1 MRVSAKLGL
10 TAMALM
16 MGASSAH
23 AQQSRLLEWGADA
36 GLGFGLSTPK
46 STLLALPYD
55 ARVGFYLQGDQMSIE
70 PATSLNY
77 VSYDGGHAT
86 LWDMNVGLVYH
97 TSTIRTQSQVFF
109 RPFLGFRNNS
119 SSNDVG
125 NVTVTSGGTQMSLGI
140 GAGMKWPIITNR
152 IATRG
157 EIQLGH
163 YFKTNKL
170 DEQTN
175 INLIFGLSFYTR

>member
-10 TAMALM
+10 TAVALM
-16 MGASSAH
+16 IGASTAH
-23 AQQSRLLEWGADA
+23 AQQSRLVEWGADA

-46 STLLALPYD
+46 TTTLALPND
-55 ARVGFYLQGDQMSIE
+55 ARVGFYLQGDKMSIE
-70 PATSLNY
+70 PATSLIY
-77 VSYDGGHAT
+77 QSFDGGHAT

-97 TSTIRTQSQVFF
+97 TSTIRTASQVFF
-109 RPFLGFRNNS
+109 RPFVGFRNNS
-119 SSNDVG
+119 ASTDVG
-125 NVTVTSGGTQMSLGI
+125 NVTVSSGGTQLSLGV

>member
-10 TAMALM
+10 TAVALM
-16 MGASSAH
+16 IGASPAH

-36 GLGFGLSTPK
+36 GLSFGLSTPK
-46 STLLALPYD
+46 TTTLALPYD
-55 ARVGFYLQGDQMSIE
+55 ARLGFYLQGDQLSIE
-70 PATSLNY
+70 PATSLQY
-77 VSYDGGHAT
+77 QSTDGGHST

-97 TSTIRTQSQVFF
+97 TSTIRTQQQVFF
-109 RPFLGFRNNS
+109 RPFIGFRNAS
-119 SSNDVG
+119 ASFDQG
-125 NVTVTSGGTQMSLGI
+125 NVTISTGGTQLSLGI

-163 YFKTNKL
+163 YFKTNDL
-170 DEQTN
+170 PDQTN
-175 INLIFGLSFYTR
+175 INLLFGLSFYTR

>member
-10 TAMALM
+10 TAVALM
-16 MGASSAH
+16 LGASTAH

-36 GLGFGLSTPK
+36 GLGFGLSNPK
-46 STLLALPYD
+46 TTTLALPYD
-55 ARVGFYLQGDQMSIE
+55 ARLGFYLQGDQMSIE
-70 PATSLNY
+70 PATSL
-77 VSYDGGHAT
+77 SYFSTDGGHAT
-86 LWDMNVGLVYH
+86 LWDMNVGLAYH

-109 RPFLGFRNNS
+109 RPFIGFRDNS
-119 SSNDVG
+119 ASQDVG
-125 NVTVTSGGTQMSLGI
+125 NVTVTTGGTQLSLGI

-157 EIQLGH
+157 EIQLAH
-163 YFKTNKL
+163 YFKTNKV

-175 INLIFGLSFYTR
+175 LNLLFGLSFYTR

>member
-1 MRVSAKLGL
+1 MRVFAKLGL
-10 TAMALM
+10 TAAALM
-16 MGASSAH
+16 LGASTAH
-23 AQQSRLLEWGADA
+23 AQSRLLEWGADA

-46 STLLALPYD
+46 TTTLALPYD
-55 ARVGFYLQGDQMSIE
+55 ARVGFYLKGDQMSIE
-70 PATSLNY
+70 PATSLSY
-77 VSYDGGHAT
+77 VSFDGGHAT

-97 TSTIRTQSQVFF
+97 TSTIRTQSQVFV
-109 RPFLGFRNNS
+109 RPFIGFRNNS
-119 SSNDVG
+119 ASADQG
-125 NVTVTSGGTQMSLGI
+125 NVTVTSGGTQLSLGI

-163 YFKTNKL
+163 FFKTNNL

-175 INLIFGLSFYTR
+175 INLLFGLSFYTR